1 MVLSSV
7 LALVAACA
15 LPSFGAEEAFSSR
28 GVTRQ
33 TVRGWV
39 DVEGAWVN
47 GATTLRVRFTAN
59 EDFKGSPPVQA
70 GFFDDGKKLLYRFD
84 RVPVLQTKGGGSKDF
99 QALPNNLEKGKT
111 YEIFFPVPPSI
122 ATGDNRW
129 SDFLVRLGRGEQAT
143 YISYPQTDLDPDQFA
158 WETAPS
164 TDTTAQAKEV
174 KLAIRQARRTPHR
187 TNIWCD
193 GGWKKGINVVEV
205 SLMVEEGAES
215 GGFYARAY
223 YYDKDGKLLQS
234 FDQPPRAE
242 ASNGREYVS
251 LPAVWK
257 NMIGETVSFPISPK
271 WESGD
276 KRLQDVVIVFGN
288 GHRAVAAMS
297 SNSSGKPEDFE
308 FPEKALVLATA
319 AAQP

>member
-1 MVLSSV
+1 M
-7 LALVAACA
+7 
-15 LPSFGAEEAFSSR
+15 
-28 GVTRQ
+28 
-33 TVRGWV
+33 
-39 DVEGAWVN
+39 
-47 GATTLRVRFTAN
+47 RVRFTAN
-59 EDFKGSPPVQA
+59 EDFEGSPPLQA
-70 GFFDDGKKLLYRFD
+70 GFFDAGKKLLYRFD
-84 RVPVLQTKGGGSKDF
+84 RVPRLQTKGGGTSDY
-99 QALPNNLEKGKT
+99 QSLPRKLEKGNT

-143 YISYPQTDLDPDQFA
+143 YISYPKPDLDPSQFS
-158 WETAPS
+158 WEMAPS
-164 TDTTAQAKEV
+164 ADTAEQAKEV

-193 GGWKKGINVVEV
+193 GGWKEGINVVEV

-215 GGFYARAY
+215 GGFYVRAY

-242 ASNGREYVS
+242 AANRREYVS

-271 WESGD
+271 WENGD

-297 SNSSGKPEDFE
+297 SNSRGKIEDFE
-308 FPEKALVLATA
+308 FPEKTLVLATA
-319 AAQP
+319 SAQP